1 MHNINLHKISFHC
14 RKTQPKEGEVVKREP
29 KARPLPRTPHPRNV
43 QDPQAIRT
51 IVVSGLPSSIDSKT
65 LWKKIRKYEGA
76 QTVEWPAKAENGV
89 EDSSTGEDIF
99 IFHLLLDN
107 SDCVLAHVL
116 FTTSASAQEAVNKL
130 HAHVFKGSLLS
141 VTLKKRL
148 DSLAKAPSKQAS
160 TKTKTSAPN
169 RASRLIVRNLPFD
182 ITEQDLRA
190 IFLPY
195 GPVHSIHIPTGEAD
209 GEGKKAKAKGFAF
222 VWMLSKKDAE
232 IALEK
237 CNGMAVKAGIAE
249 VMATDKQKKKKVRR
263 EEKKRQEAVKV
274 EDGEKVKE
282 DQDRPTEERV
292 IAVDWALSKE
302 KWQEEQAKMDID
314 DEGDADTASVKS
326 EDASDSGSDEG
337 SNDDENLGVH
347 IESGEEQDTSD
358 DEDDMDIEAGDEKPA
373 KPQLPP
379 PETGTTLFVR
389 NVPFAATED
398 ELRTLYVFYFIMCQC
413 FCP

>member
-1 MHNINLHKISFHC
+1 
-14 RKTQPKEGEVVKREP
+14 
-29 KARPLPRTPHPRNV
+29 
-43 QDPQAIRT
+43 
-51 IVVSGLPSSIDSKT
+51 
-65 LWKKIRKYEGA
+65 
-76 QTVEWPAKAENGV
+76 
-89 EDSSTGEDIF
+89 
-99 IFHLLLDN
+99 
-107 SDCVLAHVL
+107 
-116 FTTSASAQEAVNKL
+116 
-130 HAHVFKGSLLS
+130 
-141 VTLKKRL
+141 
-148 DSLAKAPSKQAS
+148 
-160 TKTKTSAPN
+160 
-169 RASRLIVRNLPFD
+169 
-182 ITEQDLRA
+182 
-190 IFLPY
+190 LPY

-237 CNGMAVKAGIAE
+237 CNGMAVRAGIAE

-302 KWQEEQAKMDID
+302 KWQEEQAKMDVD

-337 SNDDENLGVH
+337 SDDDENLGVH
-347 IESGEEQDTSD
+347 MESGEEQDTSD

-398 ELRTLYVFYFIMCQC
+398 ELRTLYVFYFIVCQC